1 MVVMHRNV
9 PEKAGH
15 PTRITVQEQD
25 IPALQKRGWFVA
37 EPVKDTVTEP
47 EKVEVKEEVKDEPV
61 AADET
66 VVTVE
71 PEVAVEQKAEKKTS
85 KNRRE
90 V

>member
-25 IPALQKRGWFVA
+25 IPALQKRGWFVV
-37 EPVKDTVTEP
+37 EPVKNTVTEP
-47 EKVEVKEEVKDEPV
+47 EKVKEEVKDEPV
-61 AADET
+61 AAY
-66 VVTVE
+66 E

>member
-1 MVVMHRNV
+1 MIMEVFMVVMHRNV

-37 EPVKDTVTEP
+37 EPVKNTVTEP
-47 EKVEVKEEVKDEPV
+47 AKVEVKEEVKEEPV
-61 AADET
+61 VAD
-66 VVTVE
+66 E
-71 PEVAVEQKAEKKTS
+71 PEVAVEQKTEKKRS
-85 KNRRE
+85 QNRRE

>member
-1 MVVMHRNV
+1 MIMEVFMVVMQRST

-37 EPVKDTVTEP
+37 EPVKNTVTEP
-47 EKVEVKEEVKDEPV
+47 ARVEVKEEVKEEPV
-61 AADET
+61 VAD
-66 VVTVE
+66 E
-71 PEVAVEQKAEKKTS
+71 PEVAVGQKAEKKTS

>member
-1 MVVMHRNV
+1 MVVMQRST

-37 EPVKDTVTEP
+37 EPVKNIVTEP
-47 EKVEVKEEVKDEPV
+47 AKVEVKEEVKEEAVVADEP
-61 AADET
+61 EM
-66 VVTVE
+66 
-71 PEVAVEQKAEKKTS
+71 AVEQKAEKKTS

>member
-1 MVVMHRNV
+1 MIMEVFMVVMHRNV

-37 EPVKDTVTEP
+37 EPVKNTVTEP
-47 EKVEVKEEVKDEPV
+47 AKVEVKEEVKEEPV
-61 AADET
+61 VAD
-66 VVTVE
+66 E

>member
-1 MVVMHRNV
+1 MVVMQRST

-37 EPVKDTVTEP
+37 KPVKNTVTEP
-47 EKVEVKEEVKDEPV
+47 AKVEVKEEVKEESVVADEP
-61 AADET
+61 EM
-66 VVTVE
+66 
-71 PEVAVEQKAEKKTS
+71 AVEQKTEKKRS
-85 KNRRE
+85 QNRRE

>member
-1 MVVMHRNV
+1 MIMEVFMVVMQRNV

-15 PTRITVQEQD
+15 PTKINVQEQD

-37 EPVKDTVTEP
+37 ESVKNTVTEP
-47 EKVEVKEEVKDEPV
+47 VKVEVKEEVKVEPV
-61 AADET
+61 VAD
-66 VVTVE
+66 E
-71 PEVAVEQKAEKKTS
+71 PEVVVEQKADKKAN